1 MFSIVLR
8 CFLSDICLII
18 FIAQK
23 FGMAKSFVADGLDE
37 KAVLRTM
44 TSHWKY
50 KPVPSVQKNP
60 THTDPSVSATTYSSI
75 NPNHGLSSQKSPI
88 KTVTPSVSI
97 SSQDIRKED
106 LITSLVK
113 LPTSG
118 EFPKGNI
125 QSGTIHSAPASMQMR
140 FRVDIQNT
148 RNQRMR
154 RRSDTD
160 ADTDAKLRKLKI
172 ARRSS
177 QPFTESPSIS
187 TNSPLKS
194 PSIHY
199 ASSTPNL
206 SNEIA
211 NAFNS
216 VSTTTTEK
224 ASGLTLNASPSSS
237 TKHCNGMVRDQM
249 TKETDSSSLDLSLT
263 DLARQCTVEL
273 EMLLGSELEL
283 ENNIASKKRVSY
295 LKQQSEISP
304 SPPHPPPP
312 PPPPPLSIVTLPSSS
327 PTMESLSQMSLYV
340 LPKPSPLIGFG
351 LSFDYN
357 GHDKVSIRGGS
368 GHSNH
373 NSRDT
378 IGDRNSSLSERNR
391 TPYVFSPAFDDSGRT
406 PSFSESTPFA
416 TLNDGDNFSK
426 LISNFFFFS
435 AK

>member
-1 MFSIVLR
+1 LISEIAGFHIWVFSIVLR

-50 KPVPSVQKNP
+50 KPIPNVQKNP
-60 THTDPSVSATTYSSI
+60 THTDFSVSATYSSV
-75 NPNHGLSSQKSPI
+75 NPNHGLYSQKSPI
-88 KTVTPSVSI
+88 KTLTPSASI
-97 SSQDIRKED
+97 SSQDIRKDD

-140 FRVDIQNT
+140 FRIDIQNT

-177 QPFTESPSIS
+177 QPFTESPSIP

-194 PSIHY
+194 PPIHY
-199 ASSTPNL
+199 ASCTPNL

-216 VSTTTTEK
+216 VSTTTTK
-224 ASGLTLNASPSSS
+224 KVSGSTLNASPSSS
-237 TKHCNGMVRDQM
+237 TKHCNGVVCDQI
-249 TKETDSSSLDLSLT
+249 TKETGSSCLDLSLT

-283 ENNIASKKRVSY
+283 ESNIASKKRISC
-295 LKQQSEISP
+295 LKQQSEIST
-304 SPPHPPPP
+304 SL
-312 PPPPPLSIVTLPSSS
+312 PPLSIVTLPSSS
-327 PTMESLSQMSLYV
+327 PTMESSSQVSLYV

-357 GHDKVSIRGGS
+357 GHDKVSIRSGS
-368 GHSNH
+368 GHSDN
-373 NSRDT
+373 NSRGT
-378 IGDRNSSLSERNR
+378 IGDRNSGLSERNR
-391 TPYVFSPAFDDSGRT
+391 TPYVFSPAFNNSRRT
-406 PSFSESTPFA
+406 PSFSESTPF
-416 TLNDGDNFSK
+416 
-426 LISNFFFFS
+426 
-435 AK
+435 